1 MRVEEE
7 ERRRHVL
14 VALEEVKRREE
25 ECRVAHERVRGG
37 GGMPLSP
44 LPGCEGKG

>member
-7 ERRRHVL
+7 ERRRQVM

-37 GGMPLSP
+37 GGMALS
-44 LPGCEGKG
+44 LFPGCQGEG